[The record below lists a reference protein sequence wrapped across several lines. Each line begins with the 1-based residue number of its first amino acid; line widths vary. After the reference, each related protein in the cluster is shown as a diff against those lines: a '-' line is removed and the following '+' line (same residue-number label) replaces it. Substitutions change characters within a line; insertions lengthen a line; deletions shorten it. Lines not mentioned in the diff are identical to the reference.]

1 MELAKCEEDVEQIEV
16 AMHNYKKAL
25 ALDDT
30 GQYEGRF
37 NWISHFFCAFVKIL
51 AYFLRFQACIEIAWK
66 WQ

>member
-1 MELAKCEEDVEQIEV
+1 LLLILRCQIHMELAKCEEDVEQIEV

-37 NWISHFFCAFVKIL
+37 N
-51 AYFLRFQACIEIAWK
+51 
-66 WQ
+66 